1 MAFLPPG
8 VLGGLVWYCLVL
20 SVFLALRRSFYAQTN
35 AKVLSALKL
44 IKTFLSL
51 KVLDDFFLL
60 SFSF

>member
-1 MAFLPPG
+1 MAFLPPS

-44 IKTFLSL
+44 NPVLSL

-60 SFSF
+60 SSSF